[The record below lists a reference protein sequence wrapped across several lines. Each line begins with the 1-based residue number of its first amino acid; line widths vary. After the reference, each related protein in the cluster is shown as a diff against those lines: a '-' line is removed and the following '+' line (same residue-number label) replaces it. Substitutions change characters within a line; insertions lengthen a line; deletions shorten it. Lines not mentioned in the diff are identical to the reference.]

1 MSYLGSTRLHFFGQ
15 FIAEP
20 STINNI
26 PQNFEGPIQNP
37 GWNPN
42 GDHQFAFTGASVTS
56 VMKNGTLVTSGNPLI
71 GTAVTTPGS
80 PFAKLVDLDVDVQL
94 ASRIFGLQ
102 VAIADSAG
110 NSVTGTMATASFRDF
125 WGARLLGVYQSTLG
139 DLTWKAASGSWLAA
153 LKAAS
158 PDVLSIRFIVD
169 LYTGMSGGPHQGRL
183 AGAIGPAA
191 PGEPAHYVGGRR
203 LVGGPNKPSALAE
216 LAGYTLTLDVGNVV
230 GVGQNGD
237 FAHPSLVVAVRTTE
251 VEDVDVKSGA
261 APFRLAGLPTGWRQL
276 GVVPTTLDRYKLT
289 SGIESLT
296 LSAAD
301 AALCASAQLGL
312 FSPNGAVVA
321 VEDDEGLFVF
331 PDPQAFAMN
340 PGDQASVALTA
351 RTFGKPAP
359 SLQLEI
365 DAMLNSGA
373 PGLSFPG
380 SVTTDTSG
388 RASVS
393 LQASDPGAPRGDA
406 IDGQVFGFGG
416 EWSAR
421 SGIVIPDAQS
431 AVAVRVFSVFSPPAS
446 PKWSDIQPLFQQYH
460 TMYLAMAAI
469 LDLTDL
475 NAVVAGKAEIRRR
488 LLLPIDDP
496 GFMPVTRDLSA
507 QKRAMIVAWIDAGCP
522 V

>member
-1 MSYLGSTRLHFFGQ
+1 
-15 FIAEP
+15 
-20 STINNI
+20 
-26 PQNFEGPIQNP
+26 
-37 GWNPN
+37 
-42 GDHQFAFTGASVTS
+42 
-56 VMKNGTLVTSGNPLI
+56 
-71 GTAVTTPGS
+71 
-80 PFAKLVDLDVDVQL
+80 
-94 ASRIFGLQ
+94 
-102 VAIADSAG
+102 
-110 NSVTGTMATASFRDF
+110 
-125 WGARLLGVYQSTLG
+125 
-139 DLTWKAASGSWLAA
+139 
-153 LKAAS
+153 
-158 PDVLSIRFIVD
+158 
-169 LYTGMSGGPHQGRL
+169 
-183 AGAIGPAA
+183 
-191 PGEPAHYVGGRR
+191 
-203 LVGGPNKPSALAE
+203 
-216 LAGYTLTLDVGNVV
+216 
-230 GVGQNGD
+230 
-237 FAHPSLVVAVRTTE
+237 
-251 VEDVDVKSGA
+251 
-261 APFRLAGLPTGWRQL
+261 
-276 GVVPTTLDRYKLT
+276 
-289 SGIESLT
+289 
-296 LSAAD
+296 
-301 AALCASAQLGL
+301 
-312 FSPNGAVVA
+312 
-321 VEDDEGLFVF
+321 
-331 PDPQAFAMN
+331 MN

-393 LQASDPGAPRGDA
+393 LQASDPGSPRGDA